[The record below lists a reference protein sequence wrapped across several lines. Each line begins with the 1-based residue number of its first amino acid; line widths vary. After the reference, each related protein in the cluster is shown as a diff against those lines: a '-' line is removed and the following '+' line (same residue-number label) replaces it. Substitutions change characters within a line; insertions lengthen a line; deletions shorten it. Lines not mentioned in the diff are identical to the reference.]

1 MLSYRFTSDTSA
13 VRAIAERASDAKGLL
28 RAWGAML
35 RSGARKTI
43 AGGTLAPLAPS
54 TAAKYGGTGTSAVT
68 AQAKVRSSY
77 AKRLDQTL
85 KRKGSTDAR
94 ADLKRVLSGDTAKGT
109 SGNRTVDRLRRRL
122 ATAQAGLAIGA
133 KIAIGKKKIE
143 KHKLLGKLTG
153 AFKIKL
159 GAGVRVTVE
168 NMVRYSGVLNTGG
181 TVGNGAVLPERRFA
195 EITTEA
201 RAILA
206 QMALDWLQKGN
217 T

>member
-1 MLSYRFTSDTSA
+1 VLSYRFTSDTSA

-43 AGGTLAPLAPS
+43 EGGTLAPLAPS

-77 AKRLDQTL
+77 AKKLDQTL
-85 KRKGSTDAR
+85 RRKGSTDAR
-94 ADLKRVLSGDTAKGT
+94 ADLKRILSGDLSKGT

-133 KIAIGKKKIE
+133 KVATGKKKIE
-143 KHKLLGKLTG
+143 KHKLLGKLAG

-159 GAGVRVTVE
+159 AGVRVTVE

-206 QMALDWLQKGN
+206 QMALDWLTKGN